1 MEQNDLT
8 KIIDEAY
15 ELYMPQVR
23 TEILQLANLVK
34 DSMKYELDLCAGR
47 EIEVP
52 SSYNVLEIGTKF
64 GGTFYVWNK
73 LVQDHGAG
81 MCISVDLADGIH
93 GGVPAEEMDKRDLWF
108 HERFDN
114 CYFIRGNSHDD
125 DTLENVGDLLGT
137 TWNGDKTALTSNQLD
152 LLFIDGDH
160 SYDGVKQDF
169 EFYSQFCKKN
179 SIIVFHDIIDSQ
191 RHREREVFV
200 SLFWNE
206 IKHDPRFESFEIVGD
221 RNQGWAGLGICKVK

>member
-1 MEQNDLT
+1 MNIE

-23 TEILQLANLVK
+23 EEILQLSNLIVG
-34 DSMKYELDLCAGR
+34 SMKKSR
-47 EIEVP
+47 ESWLGKSLVP
-52 SSYNVLEIGTKF
+52 EPYNVLEIGTKF

-73 LVQDHGAG
+73 LVQAHGAG

-114 CYFIRGNSHDD
+114 CHFIRGNSHNQYVKVKVLNILHKGEIFGDNS
-125 DTLENVGDLLGT
+125 ENMF
-137 TWNGDKTALTSNQLD
+137 D

-160 SYDGVKQDF
+160 SYEGVKEDF
-169 EFYSQFCKKN
+169 EMYSPLVK
-179 SIIVFHDIIDSQ
+179 SGGYIVFHDIIDSQ

-206 IKHDPRFESFEIVGD
+206 IKHDPRFESFEIIGD